1 MPWGSQ
7 RVRQYLRGREEW
19 GGGGWGVGRGGGGGG
34 GGGGG
39 VEWSGDSS
47 GADDGG
53 DDRDGHQRRRRCT
66 VSWTQKYCLH
76 GATDDRLRFTR
87 CHSEQSIEKDKSI
100 VRFPVLI
107 PPG

>member
-19 GGGGWGVGRGGGGGG
+19 GGGGWGVGRGG
-34 GGGGG
+34 

-47 GADDGG
+47 AADDGG
-53 DDRDGHQRRRRCT
+53 DDRDGRRRRRLCT
-66 VSWTQKYCLH
+66 LLWTQKHCLH

-87 CHSEQSIEKDKSI
+87 CHSE
-100 VRFPVLI
+100 
-107 PPG
+107 